1 MRAPELLEEY
11 ILRRFA
17 PVLTVLLNP
26 VTVFTGSTAEW
37 RGLSVSSVGNALCL
51 REDCNAFP
59 GNCRGVIASED
70 SSDVYITDDV
80 EPRDSGGKKAPD
92 PFGETGSSK
101 KELDV
106 DPYDVCL

>member
-1 MRAPELLEEY
+1 
-11 ILRRFA
+11 
-17 PVLTVLLNP
+17 
-26 VTVFTGSTAEW
+26 
-37 RGLSVSSVGNALCL
+37 
-51 REDCNAFP
+51 
-59 GNCRGVIASED
+59 VIASED